1 MANDE
6 TSHIGKVWFGYQKL
20 KDYNTCID
28 GLLFTSAAPSIS
40 SNWCN
45 LL

>member
-1 MANDE
+1 MVNDE
-6 TSHIGKVWFGYQKL
+6 ISHINEKFRYQKL
-20 KDYNTCID
+20 KDYNKCID

-40 SNWCN
+40 SNWCD